1 MLIVNA
7 EGEGYDE
14 KLRGK
19 KDVFSPVGLSKYYE
33 KIVVATRQL
42 AEIFT
47 DLKTA
52 VDHGKM
58 CGKAF
63 FSFGFGLLRYYE
75 KFVSAMKQVA
85 EITGLKTAV
94 DTVIGQATA
103 LRENYSPVTYES
115 IVKIL
120 SELRKPRQR
129 GRGVDK

>member
-1 MLIVNA
+1 MLVVNA

-52 VDHGKM
+52 VDRGKRCYM
-58 CGKAF
+58 TRKCEKRRF
-63 FSFGFGLLRYYE
+63 FLL
-75 KFVSAMKQVA
+75 
-85 EITGLKTAV
+85 
-94 DTVIGQATA
+94 A
-103 LRENYSPVTYES
+103 L
-115 IVKIL
+115 
-120 SELRKPRQR
+120 
-129 GRGVDK
+129 DC

>member
-1 MLIVNA
+1 ML
-7 EGEGYDE
+7 YDE
-14 KLRGK
+14 
-19 KDVFSPVGLSKYYE
+19 
-33 KIVVATRQL
+33 
-42 AEIFT
+42 
-47 DLKTA
+47 
-52 VDHGKM
+52 KM

-63 FSFGFGLLRYYE
+63 FSFGVGFLRYYE

-120 SELRKPRQR
+120 SELRTPRQR

>member
-1 MLIVNA
+1 
-7 EGEGYDE
+7 
-14 KLRGK
+14 
-19 KDVFSPVGLSKYYE
+19 
-33 KIVVATRQL
+33 
-42 AEIFT
+42 
-47 DLKTA
+47 
-52 VDHGKM
+52 
-58 CGKAF
+58 
-63 FSFGFGLLRYYE
+63 
-75 KFVSAMKQVA
+75 MKQVA